1 MVATFTTLPP
11 PPPLRCQTVAGSG
24 RIGASDGP
32 SEVATFSF
40 PYAVLP
46 LPDSSALVSDSN
58 NDTVRHISVD
68 ARGLFTVRRVGAR
81 GFTWMRPRGLAQL
94 PDGGVLVCDSGHNR
108 VRLLG
113 ADGSVSV
120 FAGSGRRGCVDGP
133 AASAAFDN
141 PSGVCVCADGSVLV
155 ADTGNNCIRVI
166 TFGPTSAGGGNKR
179 VVSTLAG
186 SGRAGCTDGLAAAAS
201 FDKPSSV
208 LALGSPRDL
217 GDGESVV
224 YVTDTANHCIRTISA
239 GITSRGSELH
249 VSTLCGKPGLAGH
262 ADGSFAE
269 CLFSSPTGLS
279 ILPDGTLAI
288 ADAGNNCVR
297 RLAVEARIAST
308 LAGSSERMWGLVDG
322 PSADARFNT
331 PKGIGVSPTGDVW
344 VADTQ
349 NHCVRLLRED
359 VHAIAAAAD
368 TETRR
373 LASQLYLPSPSSKA
387 AWDGRGRRTSG
398 SSADEFAERAMQ
410 LVERAEP
417 VDIAEPSES
426 FATDAFRAEAQLF
439 ERAPLKSKA
448 SGGDSRGGWTYT
460 GAASVTLKRAAHRTA
475 TLRVQV
481 HGAAS
486 AELSV
491 LRPGQLRLRDTAFVV
506 CSRDESSES
515 GFHGFGVNELGL
527 RFSTTTAAASLLAA
541 CEAMVV
547 GADAGPLPTDGEAM
561 MATRMPRPS
570 SASTADT
577 PLRAAAPSS
586 ARRQSGASKP
596 VSAIPTLRRPRPGAP
611 SAADDAPV
619 EERLHQAEQDVLR
632 LSARLAERD
641 VEAGKMLKR
650 LEQAQ
655 AQVRSRDAKV
665 AELTRRLGLM
675 SQRS

>member
-288 ADAGNNCVR
+288 AD
-297 RLAVEARIAST
+297 
-308 LAGSSERMWGLVDG
+308 
-322 PSADARFNT
+322 
-331 PKGIGVSPTGDVW
+331 
-344 VADTQ
+344 
-349 NHCVRLLRED
+349 
-359 VHAIAAAAD
+359 
-368 TETRR
+368 
-373 LASQLYLPSPSSKA
+373 
-387 AWDGRGRRTSG
+387 GRRH
-398 SSADEFAERAMQ
+398 F
-410 LVERAEP
+410 
-417 VDIAEPSES
+417 
-426 FATDAFRAEAQLF
+426 
-439 ERAPLKSKA
+439 
-448 SGGDSRGGWTYT
+448 
-460 GAASVTLKRAAHRTA
+460 
-475 TLRVQV
+475 
-481 HGAAS
+481 
-486 AELSV
+486 
-491 LRPGQLRLRDTAFVV
+491 
-506 CSRDESSES
+506 SRDM
-515 GFHGFGVNELGL
+515 F
-527 RFSTTTAAASLLAA
+527 
-541 CEAMVV
+541 
-547 GADAGPLPTDGEAM
+547 
-561 MATRMPRPS
+561 
-570 SASTADT
+570 
-577 PLRAAAPSS
+577 
-586 ARRQSGASKP
+586 
-596 VSAIPTLRRPRPGAP
+596 
-611 SAADDAPV
+611 
-619 EERLHQAEQDVLR
+619 
-632 LSARLAERD
+632 
-641 VEAGKMLKR
+641 
-650 LEQAQ
+650 
-655 AQVRSRDAKV
+655 
-665 AELTRRLGLM
+665 
-675 SQRS
+675 